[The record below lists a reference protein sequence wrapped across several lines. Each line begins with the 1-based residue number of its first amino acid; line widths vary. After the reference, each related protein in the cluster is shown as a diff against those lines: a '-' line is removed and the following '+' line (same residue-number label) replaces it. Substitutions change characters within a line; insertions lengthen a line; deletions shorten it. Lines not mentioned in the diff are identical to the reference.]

1 MSARLDVEHAIAESI
16 ASDRIV
22 TVDDAPGL
30 AVEILAECD
39 DYVSTGRIV
48 EYWGERHGRPW
59 RVHVRTGPIDDAR
72 FSM

>member
-39 DYVSTGRIV
+39 D
-48 EYWGERHGRPW
+48 
-59 RVHVRTGPIDDAR
+59 
-72 FSM
+72 